1 MWAQDN
7 YLWPWL
13 HDLTPPR
20 AVTHSY
26 QHFNQQTR
34 HSANYCSIMIILLM
48 LANVYVCFP
57 LCCRV
62 EACLCYYSSDDTTSS
77 LVVSQS
83 AHILSRV
90 IRTILPRRGED
101 RTSII
106 NFCLLE
112 IHLALTRK
120 ICYSRSSL
128 WSLNYFFCSRQI
140 WIYLSIHHFTRL
152 DYNGTNVWEQ
162 LYLSAPRAQNKMD
175 KIWNI
180 SSIYQLNMN
189 LVKKILVNIKDETES

>member
-1 MWAQDN
+1 MWDQDN

-120 ICYSRSSL
+120 ICYSQFFVVTQLFFLLAANLDLFINPSL
-128 WSLNYFFCSRQI
+128 HTF
-140 WIYLSIHHFTRL
+140 RL
-152 DYNGTNVWEQ
+152 QWDKCMGTT
-162 LYLSAPRAQNKMD
+162 LF
-175 KIWNI
+175 I
-180 SSIYQLNMN
+180 S
-189 LVKKILVNIKDETES
+189 T

>member
-1 MWAQDN
+1 MISIR
-7 YLWPWL
+7 
-13 HDLTPPR
+13 PR
-20 AVTHSY
+20 AVTHGY

-48 LANVYVCFP
+48 LANVYVWPCFP

-83 AHILSRV
+83 AHILSGV
-90 IRTILPRRGED
+90 IRTILPGGGEHP
-101 RTSII
+101 TSII

-120 ICYSRSSL
+120 ICYSQFFVVTQL
-128 WSLNYFFCSRQI
+128 FFCSRQI

>member
-1 MWAQDN
+1 MCLNPYLDYDGLIRGYHGLHPCWISSFLIAREILRCMWDQDN

-20 AVTHSY
+20 AVTHRY

-48 LANVYVCFP
+48 LANACVCFP

-77 LVVSQS
+77 LVVSQR
-83 AHILSRV
+83 AHILSGV
-90 IRTILPRRGED
+90 IRTILPRGGED

-112 IHLALTRK
+112 NSSCSHEKNMLFPVLCGHSIIFLLAANLDLF
-120 ICYSRSSL
+120 INPSL
-128 WSLNYFFCSRQI
+128 HTF
-140 WIYLSIHHFTRL
+140 RL
-152 DYNGTNVWEQ
+152 QWDKCMGTT
-162 LYLSAPRAQNKMD
+162 LF
-175 KIWNI
+175 I
-180 SSIYQLNMN
+180 S
-189 LVKKILVNIKDETES
+189 T